1 MINISGQSPAEG
13 AKNILPDSLIE
24 FSLISGESDLDLSS
38 LIVFVSGAEAV
49 RDLGFN
55 LGFDGPFSDIE
66 ATSFGANIVIDKES
80 LFVEGEVISV
90 KIQVKDLGDKY
101 FNYEYV
107 FRATPSEPI
116 LETISPEDGG
126 LVKSDQI
133 IFLEFKDE
141 IDGVDSSSINIWIN
155 GLPAVVAGNFESI
168 FDGQS
173 SIIANT
179 EFGISVRIDPTE
191 PLRDGP
197 YIIKYSVSDMNSNTL
212 YGEYSFSVDLPEIIL
227 PSVFPQVKFLG
238 FAKGVKK
245 VSNLGRGDMM
255 QVEWHIPVSRSYRGD
270 SFALIYENES
280 RLDIFDSGPKY
291 IATKDTQIANLA
303 GFTPGKRMSFAVRA
317 LEAFSGTLNL
327 DGMPEVSDN
336 VFRVPEAAEV
346 SEQILETDFVFNVLT
361 TEGYPSSGIL
371 IANNSEVIR
380 YSAKTDTSFIVP
392 SNGRGLNGTSPG
404 IYMSGDSISM
414 FLACQDKN
422 SVIVVGTPTYIDG
435 YESGREINGTGLVVT
450 DYTDNDRK
458 FFQGFDF
465 CGYHRAMPQKTLQ
478 GVDDCGSYLGGEFN
492 GMRGMNLFDRM
503 LNREEV
509 LLDQVGEPVILL
521 KRIWDGETCSCS
533 DSRRMHPKIKG
544 CKKCF
549 GTGYLNGYVQYDYKR
564 RNDGR
569 VMMAFGDTKE
579 DLKLTQQA
587 HLEQDYEPQCWTLPN
602 PAIRDRD
609 LIVRFD
615 FNNDV
620 EYIYEVLNT
629 TKDKLFFR
637 HYTRQRLSIKRMD
650 KTDIIYT
657 IPYSFGT

>member
-13 AKNILPDSLIE
+13 ARNVFLNSLVE
-24 FSLISGESDLDLSS
+24 FSLISGDTDLDLSS
-38 LIVFVSGAEAV
+38 LIVFVSGHEV
-49 RDLGFN
+49 IRDLSFN
-55 LGFDGPFSDIE
+55 QGYDGPFSSIE
-66 ATSFGANIVIDKES
+66 LTSFGASIVIDKES
-80 LFVEGEVISV
+80 LFLEGEVILV
-90 KIQVKDLGDKY
+90 KIQVKDLNNKY
-101 FNYEYV
+101 FNHEYV
-107 FRATPSEPI
+107 FRAIPSEPI
-116 LETISPEDGG
+116 LDVSSPEDGA
-126 LVKSDQI
+126 LVKSDQT

-141 IDGVDSSSINIWIN
+141 IDGVDPDSINIWIN
-155 GLPAVVAGNFESI
+155 GLSAVVGGSFENI
-168 FDGQS
+168 FNGTN
-173 SIIANT
+173 SIISNT
-179 EFGISVRIDPTE
+179 EFGVSVRIDPSE

-197 YIIKYSVSDMNSNTL
+197 YTVKYSASDANSNIL
-212 YGEYSFSVDLPEIIL
+212 YGEYSFSVDLPEIVL
-227 PSVFPQVKFLG
+227 PSVFPQIKFLG
-238 FAKGVKK
+238 FSKGAKK

-255 QVEWHIPVSRSYRGD
+255 QVEWHTPVSRSYRGD

-280 RLDIFDSGPKY
+280 RLDIFDSSPKY
-291 IATKDTQIANLA
+291 IATKDTQVANLS

-317 LEAFSGTLNL
+317 MEAFSGTLSL
-327 DGMPEVSDN
+327 DGMPEVSEN
-336 VFRVPEAAEV
+336 VFTIPGSAEI
-346 SEQILETDFVFNVLT
+346 SEQILETDFIFNVIS

-371 IANNSEVIR
+371 IVNNSEVIR
-380 YSAKTDTSFIVP
+380 YSSKTATSFMIP
-392 SNGRGLNGTSPG
+392 SGGRGLNGTSPG
-404 IYMSGDSISM
+404 IYMDGDLIEM
-414 FLACQDKN
+414 FFACQDQN

-465 CGYHRAMPQKTLQ
+465 CGYHRAMPQKILQ
-478 GVDDCGSYLGGEFN
+478 GVGDCGSYLGGEFN

-521 KRIWDGETCSCS
+521 KRIWDGEKCSCS
-533 DSRRMHPKIKG
+533 DSRRLHPKIKS

-549 GTGYLNGYVQYDYKR
+549 GTGYLNGYVQYDYRR

-579 DLKLTQQA
+579 DLKLGQQS

-637 HYTRQRLSIKRMD
+637 HYTRQRLNIKRMD
-650 KTDIIYT
+650 KTDVIYT
-657 IPYSFGT
+657 IPYSFGS